1 MPSVRQP
8 QQELLTPE
16 ERDSALSTLM
26 KGTLSGLGYVGSLL
40 DKATGSRMLRGAL
53 AGRPREILSI
63 LPWSD
68 TLGITD
74 PSQIAWGKDVTR
86 WDDPN
91 RYIDNVVNFAAEVG
105 LDPTLPFTGFLK
117 GGLSG
122 AGRALKLAG
131 GLEDV
136 DDALR
141 LVAKGGH
148 AGGAYKLTRRTGSTL
163 REGLDALRE
172 TNVAGISRADDLADA
187 MQKAN
192 PGKFEKLLD
201 KPIGAS
207 INFGIPFGKPRGSF
221 NIPFV
226 DRLRDETI
234 GRLKDSP
241 MGRWAARTLNAASKE
256 AKTSEMQMLFRN
268 VSRQQERL
276 MSDIMGTVGEYDRLG
291 TLYRE
296 TFDAAQNGSVEAA
309 QKLSSLVDFDSV
321 QGKRQ
326 LYEWL
331 EAPGAKVPEEYKA
344 LVGGMRSALDNIHS
358 EGRKMA
364 GVGRDLVSDEGVLYA
379 PREAI
384 FETPK
389 GVTDPAEI
397 HPVVK
402 TTKEHA
408 RTEATRHIRGG
419 TGKLME
425 IMSDPQV
432 IAARGGKK
440 FLKGKARKQA
450 QAKLATV
457 LVEKYGQG
465 PNSALG
471 YFLGSNSGKLKRFT
485 SGSLQGLVDPA
496 QDILK
501 TPSLKRVAA
510 GYDTA
515 KLDVLVD
522 TILDTPKSVL
532 EQGGYDNPV
541 KAFLNYVH
549 KNTDKIALSQAQAWA
564 MAEGVRAMRA
574 GKIGKNAEVTTV
586 GRLFEQ
592 ANKKIGGKTHRIPL
606 TRMQAPKYINA
617 KPVHYL
623 SIGRGKQYA
632 NPARNNGFRSILEKL
647 ATFDKKHKYHLEQL
661 DKAGRHLDK
670 LIARLPARKEILRE
684 MEAMG
689 YKTPTRLFAGKA
701 PIESWAKLHSEI
713 NAAES
718 YIKRIFKKVS
728 DAEVPKQLF
737 DDATR
742 WEKMISGT
750 DALADLMKSWDS
762 FTTVFK
768 AGVLT
773 WPARYNRDLYSALAQ
788 NAMLGQL
795 SPGPALDAFTLVTK
809 GKLFKGSA
817 KKYLRPMAKYV
828 KGMDEARIEKMT
840 EAEAMETLR
849 AWIASMDVISFD
861 ATRRG
866 ANVERRARPTR
877 KGLDDLLGQ
886 KPGATKPGLRSAA
899 KELGGIFKGPNKGWK
914 SINPLNIEGVNGRTE
929 TLNAFA
935 RAGDVV
941 GLTTDG
947 IGRASALLTLA
958 KRGIAPDEII
968 RRVKKAQV
976 DYSLKNMTSVERTV
990 LARAFPF
997 WRFSKNVFPVVF
1009 EEIFDNPSGVMAQ
1022 AFRTPGKLTEEGT
1035 QFVPEHL
1042 REGLSI
1048 PIPGGPFGSKDPSR
1062 QRYLLGLGL
1071 MHEDPAKYLRP
1082 GQTAFDT
1089 VSGTLSE
1096 VAGAMNPLIKAPL
1109 ELATGTQLFSQ
1120 RPLKDLEPGAGRMV
1134 SNVAKTFGYDMP
1146 VPNTPILL
1154 EQALSN
1160 LPTSRAMSTT
1170 RTMFD
1175 PAKGPADRALRFLTG
1190 VRITDIDLAKARQAA
1205 IRQELE
1211 DRLRGRRGISL
1222 VRPILYRNKRYTGQ
1236 LDYMDDLLLR
1246 LHKEEQRKARSN

>member
-16 ERDSALSTLM
+16 ERDSALSTLV
-26 KGTLSGLGYVGSLL
+26 KGTLSGLGYAGSLL

-74 PSQIAWGKDVTR
+74 PSQVAWGKDVTR

-122 AGRALKLAG
+122 AGKALKLAG

-141 LVAKGGH
+141 LVAKGGMH
-148 AGGAYKLTRRTGSTL
+148 GNMYKLSRRSGSTL
-163 REGLDALRE
+163 REGLEAIRARPG
-172 TNVAGISRADDLADA
+172 AGITRADDLESA
-187 MQKAN
+187 MRAAN
-192 PGKFEKLLD
+192 PKNFEKLLD
-201 KPIGAS
+201 RPIGAS
-207 INFGIPFGKPRGSF
+207 LNIGLPFGKPRGSV
-221 NIPFV
+221 NIPFF

-234 GRLKDSP
+234 GRINDS
-241 MGRWAARTLNAASKE
+241 MLGRWVVRNLHAPAKE
-256 AKTSEMQMLFRN
+256 AKTGFVQAMFRSL
-268 VSRQQERL
+268 SRREERT
-276 MSDIMGTVGEYDRLG
+276 MTDVMGTIGEYDRLG
-291 TLYRE
+291 TLYKE
-296 TFDAAQNGSVEAA
+296 TLEAA
-309 QKLSSLVDFDSV
+309 QKGNADAAQKLKGLADLDSLD
-321 QGKRQ
+321 GNIQ
-326 LYEWL
+326 LYNWL
-331 EAPGAKVPEEYKA
+331 ENPNAVVPDEYKPLIDGIKA
-344 LVGGMRSALDNIHS
+344 TYRAIGK
-358 EGRKMA
+358 ERKVA
-364 GVGRDLVSDEGVLYA
+364 GVGRDLVSDEGILFA
-379 PREAI
+379 SREAI
-384 FETPK
+384 QENAAK
-389 GVTDPAEI
+389 NIDPAEI
-397 HPVVK
+397 HAQVK
-402 TTKEHA
+402 TVKDYA

-419 TGKLME
+419 TGKLMQ
-425 IMSDPQV
+425 IYSDPEV
-432 IAARGGKK
+432 IAARSAKK
-440 FLKGKARKQA
+440 RLKGKARKEA
-450 QAKLATV
+450 QARLATV
-457 LVEKYGQG
+457 LVNKYGQG

-485 SGSLQGLVDPA
+485 SGNLQGLVDPA

-515 KLDVLVD
+515 KLDVLID
-522 TILDTPKSVL
+522 NIIDTPVSVL
-532 EQGGYDNPV
+532 EKGAYHNAV
-541 KAFLNYVH
+541 KRFLDYVH
-549 KNTDKIALSQAQAWA
+549 NNTSTTALAQGQADA
-564 MAEGVRAMRA
+564 MAEGVRLLKSSHQGGTVETAT
-574 GKIGKNAEVTTV
+574 IGE
-586 GRLFEQ
+586 LFTRT
-592 ANKKIGGKTHRIPL
+592 NKKIGGKTYSIPL
-606 TRMQAPKYINA
+606 TRMKAPKYINS
-617 KPVHYL
+617 KPVNYL
-623 SIGRGKQYA
+623 SIGRGKNYA
-632 NPARNNGFRSILEKL
+632 NPARNHGYRAILEKL
-647 ATFDKKHKYHLEQL
+647 ASFDKGHK
-661 DKAGRHLDK
+661 
-670 LIARLPARKEILRE
+670 ARLNRLDRLGKRLDELVSKLPSRKEILRE
-684 MEAMG
+684 MEANG
-689 YKTPTRLFAGKA
+689 YKTPSRLFKGKS
-701 PIESWAKLHSEI
+701 PIKSWSKLHEEI
-713 NAAES
+713 ELVERE
-718 YIKRIFKKVS
+718 IKGVFNRVAKEKVPRS
-728 DAEVPKQLF
+728 LF
-737 DDATR
+737 EDVTR
-742 WEKMISGT
+742 WEKMLSGT
-750 DALADLMKSWDS
+750 DALADLMKTWDS

-773 WPARYNRDLYSALAQ
+773 WPARYDRDLYSGLAQ

-795 SPGPALDAFTLVTK
+795 SFPAAMDSFPLVTQ

-817 KKYLRPMAKYV
+817 KKYLRPMVKYV
-828 KGMDEARIEKMT
+828 KGVDKASIEKMT
-840 EAEAMETLR
+840 EAEALETLR
-849 AWIASMDVISFD
+849 SWIASMGIVSFD
-861 ATRRG
+861 NTWRG
-866 ANVERRARPTR
+866 ANVERRTRHAR
-877 KGLDDLLGQ
+877 KGLKELLSQ
-886 KPGATKPGLRSAA
+886 KPGANKPGPRSILR
-899 KELGGIFKGPNKGWK
+899 ELGGIFKGPNKGWK
-914 SINPLNIEGVNGRTE
+914 SIWPLNIEGVGGRTE
-929 TLNAFA
+929 TTNALA
-935 RAGDVV
+935 RAGDVW
-941 GLTTDG
+941 GTMTDG
-947 IGRASALLTLA
+947 INRVSAILTLA
-958 KRGIAPDEII
+958 RRGVAPDEIV
-968 RRVKKAQV
+968 RRVQKAQV
-976 DYSLKNMTSVERTV
+976 DYSLKNMTSVERTI
-990 LARAFPF
+990 LARVFPF
-997 WRFSKNVFPVVF
+997 YRFSKNVFPPVF
-1009 EEIFDNPSGVMAQ
+1009 EKIFDNPSGIMAQ

-1048 PIPGGPFGSKDPSR
+1048 PIPNGPFGSKDPSR

-1096 VAGAMNPLIKAPL
+1096 VAGAMNPLIKAPI
-1109 ELATGTQLFSQ
+1109 ELATGMQLFSQ

-1160 LPTSRAMSTT
+1160 LPTSRLMSTT

-1175 PAKGPADRALRFLTG
+1175 PAKGPVDRALRFLTG